1 LVPLLGLLVTAL
13 MPAGTVTPAAAEPSS
28 VRGLTAALIVNNPGP
43 QTGQQHY
50 EDSLQ
55 MTATGGVPP
64 YTWSAVAL
72 PPGLSINS
80 ATGLISGDVFG
91 APGTLSTTVTARDT
105 VGATN
110 TVGFTWRILNN
121 CPRC

>member
-1 LVPLLGLLVTAL
+1 MIPFLSLLVTAL
-13 MPAGTVTPAAAEPSS
+13 MLAGAVPPASAEPSS
-28 VRGLTAALIVNNPGP
+28 GSGLSAALIVNNPGP
-43 QTGQQHY
+43 QTSQQDHP
-50 EDSLQ
+50 DSLQ

-72 PPGLSINS
+72 PPGLTINS

-91 APGTLSTTVTARDT
+91 APGTLPTTVTARDT
-105 VGATN
+105 AGASN